1 MKGNDFCLIIYNC
14 IIIKIM
20 INYFR
25 EYYQNNG
32 QRLAACKISFHYLL
46 HVADSIKY
54 CGPSWTHWQF
64 PIERVCGILQPLI
77 KSKIKPYSNLANM
90 LTLLQQFYMLPFFSI
105 SKAIF
110 KEKPL
115 KQWSKERVF
124 STEGYE
130 EEFYSPS
137 TQYSLLSQEHKHLIK
152 FYEGSSN
159 INRNDLEMVI

>member
-1 MKGNDFCLIIYNC
+1 MII
-14 IIIKIM
+14 
-20 INYFR
+20 YFR

-32 QRLAACKISFHYLL
+32 QRLAACKITFHYLL

-64 PIERVCGILQPLI
+64 PMERMCGILQPLI
-77 KSKIKPYSNLANM
+77 KSKIKPYSNLANT
-90 LTLLQQFYMLPFFSI
+90 LVLLQQFYMLPFFSI

-110 KEKPL
+110 KENPP

-124 STEGYE
+124 STEEYE

-137 TQYSLLSQEHKHLIK
+137 TQYPLSSQEYKHLIK
-152 FYEGSSN
+152 FYEGSRN
-159 INRNDLEMVI
+159 INYDAEKVI

>member
-1 MKGNDFCLIIYNC
+1 
-14 IIIKIM
+14 
-20 INYFR
+20 
-25 EYYQNNG
+25 
-32 QRLAACKISFHYLL
+32 
-46 HVADSIKY
+46 
-54 CGPSWTHWQF
+54 
-64 PIERVCGILQPLI
+64 
-77 KSKIKPYSNLANM
+77 
-90 LTLLQQFYMLPFFSI
+90 MLPFFSI

-124 STEGYE
+124 STEGYD